1 MMYKRLVILMVI
13 AVCFGFAFNSYGET
27 KKSKVIEWKAQ
38 TLFPPA
44 DTGTVVQAQGIVKLT
59 NKALEGKL
67 HTTLYQAGQLAPEA
81 VMSDALSRG
90 VLDAA
95 LTVPLIRSQ
104 AGTVAFGMPFGWE
117 NIDQMMEF
125 YYDYGFL
132 DFMRK
137 IDKKKNVFFAAPMPF
152 GPVVLFTK
160 FPVNKIEDMKGK
172 KIWAEGPTAAIVKAL
187 GAEPV
192 WFDPGEIYM
201 GLKLGTV
208 DGIYFSLAELETSK
222 LKEVVKYVIFPAPID
237 PLVEDWIINL
247 ESWNELTPETQ
258 QIYEKTLKDNIVGFY
273 NEVAIRDQKG
283 LEAAKKY
290 GVQVITLQGE
300 ELKKFKTACSSVWD
314 HVASS
319 DKQSAQAVKLLK
331 DYLSSKGITK

>member
-1 MMYKRLVILMVI
+1 MTYKRLVTLMVFV
-13 AVCFGFAFNSYGET
+13 ACFGFALNSYGET
-27 KKSKVIEWKAQ
+27 KQGKVIKWKAQ
-38 TLFPPA
+38 TMFPPA
-44 DTGTVVQAQGIVKLT
+44 DTGTVVQAQGIVDLT

-67 HTTLYQAGQLAPEA
+67 HTTLYQAGQLAPES
-81 VMSDALSRG
+81 VMTDALSRG

-95 LTVPLIRSQ
+95 LTIPQIRSQ
-104 AGTVAFGMPFGWE
+104 AGEVGFGMPFGWE
-117 NIDQMMEF
+117 NIDQVMEF

-152 GPVVLFTK
+152 GPNVLFTK
-160 FPVNKIEDMKGK
+160 FPLNKIENMKGK
-172 KIWAEGPTAAIVKAL
+172 KIWCDGTTAAFAKAL

-208 DGIYFSLAELETSK
+208 DGVYFSLAELETSK
-222 LKEVVKYVIFPAPID
+222 LKEVVKYVIFPAPIN

-247 ESWNELTPETQ
+247 ESWNALTPEMQ
-258 QIYEKTLKDNIVGFY
+258 QIYEKTLRENIVGFY
-273 NEVAIRDQKG
+273 KEIAIRDQKG

-300 ELKKFKTACSSVWD
+300 ELKKYKAASSSAWE
-314 HVASS
+314 HVAGK
-319 DKQSAQAVKLLK
+319 DKQSAQAVKMLK
-331 DYLSSKGITK
+331 DYLSSKGIFK